1 MARTKA
7 KSEKFRQGKAG
18 CESLMFLV
26 RGYHPGTP
34 ETIDDKP
41 GPMDKLRI
49 CGSDIH
55 EVAAYLKRWEPRFSV
70 RSIRILGITI
80 LLSGSPYQE

>member
-1 MARTKA
+1 MPKNL
-7 KSEKFRQGKAG
+7 KFRPGRAG

-34 ETIDDKP
+34 VTIDDKP
-41 GPMDKLRI
+41 APQDTLRI

-55 EVAAYLKRWEPRFSV
+55 EVVAYLKRWEPNFSV
-70 RSIRILGITI
+70 RSIRLVSMCV
-80 LLSGSPYQE
+80 LLSGSPYNE